1 MAFWAPAI
9 GIATGLASV
18 ASGWLG
24 NQSAK
29 AEAEARNRERAKQR
43 MLQLANNDLNYNW
56 GEIQA
61 DVTYAWDMA
70 KHQALL
76 NTELEKKIDYEFQQS
91 FAIENALA
99 NLELNASALE
109 DIYGEGER
117 LRMEQEALELMQVS
131 AQTGFQMND
140 LGMQVEGQALN
151 MKNIGANMRGVD
163 ANMREI
169 STQYSDVESR
179 IALAQATSANELK
192 QYLLQ
197 VKDNDLQMNQ
207 FAQQRDREM
216 NNLLSGMTLDMAS
229 ENLKR
234 DIETIGAMVEGSIA
248 RSRSTAR
255 LGGTSTSEQIA
266 SQAAKALGRT
276 YGELQ
281 IQRQRRNA
289 SLDTQNSLAKSDSLQ
304 MVRFA
309 TQTAALQTSIEQS
322 QASFKAQGEQ
332 LENQAARLNIAGD
345 RQMIAGDQQMIA
357 GEQSM
362 LSGRRF
368 KNQADKAMSD
378 ARYAQDVFNKL
389 TVPSFALANRQ
400 GKREMEALKLQ
411 TGATL
416 MDASM
421 PYRDPII
428 FEPQRALPGL
438 KPFNPPKLTMEKAPE
453 FNWGT
458 AIGGAVLS
466 GAQAAMGMS
475 YTNASGQL
483 KFL

>member
-1 MAFWAPAI
+1 MAFWVCYRH
-9 GIATGLASV
+9 TGLASV

-43 MLQLANNDLNYNW
+43 MPQLANNDLNYNW

-117 LRMEQEALELMQVS
+117 RHRAGSPRADASVS
-131 AQTGFQMND
+131 SNRLSDERPGDAGRRPSP
-140 LGMQVEGQALN
+140 EHE
-151 MKNIGANMRGVD
+151 NIGANMRGVD

-309 TQTAALQTSIEQS
+309 TQTAALQTSMEQS

-357 GEQSM
+357 EQSM
-362 LSGRRF
+362 PFGRRF
-368 KNQADKAMSD
+368 KNQADKAKQVRRSLRTGRVQQAD
-378 ARYAQDVFNKL
+378 GAELCAGQPPRQARDG
-389 TVPSFALANRQ
+389 S
-400 GKREMEALKLQ
+400 
-411 TGATL
+411 
-416 MDASM
+416 
-421 PYRDPII
+421 
-428 FEPQRALPGL
+428 
-438 KPFNPPKLTMEKAPE
+438 
-453 FNWGT
+453 
-458 AIGGAVLS
+458 
-466 GAQAAMGMS
+466 AQAADGGHLDGCI
-475 YTNASGQL
+475 NAVPRSNHL
-483 KFL
+483 